1 MWIVK
6 NDSFLSIVED
16 RSNNGML
23 MVRGRL
29 KGDIEAV
36 FPGAKVER
44 TPRADYLYRAFLPRA
59 EVKKAIAESIDSID
73 YDNFKGSV
81 QNQSRYDI
89 YMKLWEVMHKAQKLL
104 SKV

>member
-16 RSNNGML
+16 RNDETRL
-23 MVRGRL
+23 LVRGRI

-36 FPGAKVER
+36 FPAAKVET
-44 TPRADYLYRAFLPRA
+44 TPSADYLYRAFLPRA
-59 EVKKAIAESIDSID
+59 EVKTAIAECIDSID
-73 YDNFKGSV
+73 YPNFKGSV
-81 QNQSRYDI
+81 KSITRHEI
-89 YMKLWEVMHKAQKLL
+89 YMKLWEVMHKAQQML